1 MLCDIINLQGGG
13 SLNILKDYSIWIG
26 EHIFK
31 SVEDVQR
38 EMYAAY
44 QIVYNTDQLT
54 EIAYGIKN
62 NVDVLW
68 YLDPAHDAARMR
80 QIRLGLESN
89 LNVSIYAKPVYVSKQ
104 MNEIRLGLS
113 EGLNVSVYAKS
124 EIPWDMMKSIRE
136 SMNEGLDVSEIMD
149 ILK

>member
-1 MLCDIINLQGGG
+1 MVELNLK
-13 SLNILKDYSIWIG
+13 SKYSAKPVW
-26 EHIFK
+26 
-31 SVEDVQR
+31 
-38 EMYAAY
+38 Y
-44 QIVYNTDQLT
+44 QVPSRH
-54 EIAYGIKN
+54 YG
-62 NVDVLW
+62 
-68 YLDPAHDAARMR
+68 AARMR
-80 QIRLGLESN
+80 QIRLGFESN